1 MMDQASVDKLEKVAR
16 ELTVASGMDVEL
28 ETEHSD
34 QGLYF
39 NVTGPD
45 SGYFLANKGEALKS
59 ATHLLHALHRK
70 DHPDSED
77 TIKFDAEWSQRGREE
92 EVRKM
97 ALAAA
102 EQPGFWDATE
112 GKGEYTLCNV
122 VNAGNAPSEATPWTM
137 KFYNAYAEK
146 WGVEPEG
153 LATESVGEGHLK
165 SIRVMKE
172 SASNGA

>member
-102 EQPGFWDATE
+102 EQVADSGEDA
-112 GKGEYTLCNV
+112 LL
-122 VNAGNAPSEATPWTM
+122 
-137 KFYNAYAEK
+137 
-146 WGVEPEG
+146 EPLNPYERRIAHMAIMEREG